1 MKNKIG
7 LRKGANELIIELADK
22 VINGG
27 EITRQEALELA
38 KLPDSETPLLLA
50 MADKIRQHFVG
61 DKVDLC
67 SIVSG
72 RSGHCPENC
81 AFCAQS
87 AYHKTDSPVHS
98 LLPEEEILETARK
111 AKEAGACRFSIVT
124 SGRSA
129 TQEGDFDRI
138 VETLHKIKQQYGL
151 NVCASLGILSPE
163 AAKKLKEAG
172 VSRYHA
178 NVETSRSYF
187 PNVCTTHTYEDKL
200 STIAAAKAAGMG
212 ICSGGIIGMGE
223 TLEQRVEMAFE
234 IKDIGAESVPLNILN
249 PIAGTRFAD
258 KKAVPPMELLKT
270 FALFR
275 FILPK
280 AALRTAGGREKNLRD
295 LQSMA
300 LTSGLNGMLIGGYL
314 TTGGR
319 SEANDLQML
328 EDLGR
333 TVMRVEETA
342 K

>member
-1 MKNKIG
+1 M
-7 LRKGANELIIELADK
+7 IIELADK
-22 VINGG
+22 VLAGG
-27 EITRQEALELA
+27 AITREEALELA
-38 KLPDSETPLLLA
+38 KTPDEDLMLLLA
-50 MADKIRQHFVG
+50 MADKIRRRFNG
-61 DKVDLC
+61 DSVDLC

-87 AYHKTDSPVHS
+87 AHHKTDSPVYA
-98 LLPEEEILETARK
+98 LLPEEELLEAARQ

-138 VETLHKIKQQYGL
+138 VKALHKIKEQYGL
-151 NVCASLGILSPE
+151 YVCASLGILSPD
-163 AAKKLKEAG
+163 AAKRLKEAG

-187 PNVCTTHTYEDKL
+187 PQICTTHTYEDKM
-200 STIAAAKAAGMG
+200 STIAAAKEAGLA

-223 TLEQRVEMAFE
+223 TLAQRIEMAFE
-234 IKDIGAESVPLNILN
+234 IKELGAESVPLNILN
-249 PIAGTRFAD
+249 PIVGTRFAD
-258 KKAVPPMELLKT
+258 MKPVPPMELLKT
-270 FALFR
+270 FAIFR
-275 FILPK
+275 FVMPK

-300 LTSGLNGMLIGGYL
+300 LAGGLNGMLIGGYL

-319 SEANDLQML
+319 SEADDQQML
-328 EDLGR
+328 TDLGR
-333 TVMRVEETA
+333 TALSLGGEAR
-342 K
+342 